1 VLTVKAYSVLVLY
14 ALWIR
19 QDVRAGYEPFVF
31 LASGESRAER
41 LKAVDASFLERLAPY
56 DGQFYLDIAERG
68 YRVFDRKD
76 VEAARGPPG
85 NYAFFPLFPWFL
97 RAARSAGPMP
107 GVAIAIVFNVLLS
120 AAAAVALFRLAE
132 RVGCPAWTS
141 VLFLVTFP
149 TAVFQT
155 VLYSESLFLFLSVG
169 VGHCALSGR
178 SSSGAGLGFLAGLCR
193 PQGVLVSVLW
203 AGAVLRRKGSDR
215 PLAPG
220 RLRALG
226 AAVAPLAGLAVFALV
241 LWTAIGA
248 PLGFLSV
255 QREWS
260 RDFSASQL
268 LREVFSPGAYEGP
281 TFDWVAVVL
290 GVGLVPFLWRYLPWP
305 LALFGTLSVV
315 LPLATGTMLSFGRFL
330 SVSFPHFLCLAKL
343 FERWRVATAV
353 LVGSFVVLQ
362 SLVAMGLVSWYFV
375 G

>member
-1 VLTVKAYSVLVLY
+1 
-14 ALWIR
+14 
-19 QDVRAGYEPFVF
+19 
-31 LASGESRAER
+31 
-41 LKAVDASFLERLAPY
+41 
-56 DGQFYLDIAERG
+56 
-68 YRVFDRKD
+68 
-76 VEAARGPPG
+76 
-85 NYAFFPLFPWFL
+85 
-97 RAARSAGPMP
+97 
-107 GVAIAIVFNVLLS
+107 
-120 AAAAVALFRLAE
+120 
-132 RVGCPAWTS
+132 
-141 VLFLVTFP
+141 
-149 TAVFQT
+149 
-155 VLYSESLFLFLSVG
+155 
-169 VGHCALSGR
+169 
-178 SSSGAGLGFLAGLCR
+178 
-193 PQGVLVSVLW
+193 
-203 AGAVLRRKGSDR
+203 
-215 PLAPG
+215 
-220 RLRALG
+220 LG